1 MRKTKI
7 IIAAATAALAS
18 SPAFAAGNTMVIN
31 ANVASA
37 CTFNAADVTV
47 DMTNIRTGVTVT
59 GNYDIWCTNG
69 YAVDVTATSA
79 NGFALSNGTDT
90 ISYTLQSGGVDYSAG
105 IPFTGTAAT
114 APAQL
119 PYTLAFAAQNPGAGT
134 YTDTVTFTVAP

>member
-1 MRKTKI
+1 MRKTKLI
-7 IIAAATAALAS
+7 FAAAAAAIAS
-18 SPAFAAGNTMVIN
+18 SPAYAAGNTMIIN

-37 CTFNAADVTV
+37 CTFQAADVTV

-69 YAVDVTATSA
+69 YAVNVTATSA
-79 NGFALSNGTDT
+79 NSFALSNGTDT
-90 ISYTLQSGGVDYSAG
+90 IAYTLQSGGVDYSAG
-105 IPFTGTAAT
+105 IPFTGGVSTT
-114 APAQL
+114 PSQL